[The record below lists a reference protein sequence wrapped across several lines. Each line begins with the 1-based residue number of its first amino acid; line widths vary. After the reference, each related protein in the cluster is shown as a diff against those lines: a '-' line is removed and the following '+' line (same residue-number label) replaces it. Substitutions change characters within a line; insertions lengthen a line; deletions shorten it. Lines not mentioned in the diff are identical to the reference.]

1 MRARAAH
8 KLAQELRTHRQLQL
22 AVRRLTLVTSPP
34 VATPRI
40 VRWLPPLQVRH
51 LEERESLEVLRGAA
65 VVGLTTT
72 GAAKY
77 QSLVR
82 QLGAAGDL
90 VITPQTATI
99 GKASP
104 PPRATRSL
112 VIPPAGARVLLM
124 EEAAEVIEAHAY
136 NPDANPSRN
145 PNPSP
150 DPNPSPS
157 PSLH

>member
-8 KLAQELRTHRQLQL
+8 KLAQELRTYRQLQL
-22 AVRRLTLVTSPP
+22 AVRRLTLVTSPL

-40 VRWLPPLQVRH
+40 VRCSPPLQVRH

-82 QLGAAGDL
+82 QLGAPCYL
-90 VITPQTATI
+90 VITPLV
-99 GKASP
+99 
-104 PPRATRSL
+104 RA
-112 VIPPAGARVLLM
+112 
-124 EEAAEVIEAHAY
+124 AHGGGR
-136 NPDANPSRN
+136 PMLPSY
-145 PNPSP
+145 
-150 DPNPSPS
+150 
-157 PSLH
+157 LT